1 MPAPPKLPS
10 WATGAASI
18 LEPSDGKKAQG
29 WVPGEQPPASF
40 FNYWQNLVGQWVA
53 DLSSRTAALEA
64 AVMAPVLTA
73 LPASAAVAGLAGGY
87 TALGAIGFDADDG
100 RWIGGFTSAGSFFA
114 AGGAI
119 NAPSDTRTGSTGLP
133 LDTYGVTFVQ
143 THWMAFGQPAGLL
156 RVTDSS
162 GTLTSSAITGTARVW
177 MAAASDSVNTIVL
190 SDTDS
195 FYGRVPIGSTA
206 CTEVAGTGNF
216 AGAMQRCIVWDGIR
230 DRFVVVFGNGNTMIS
245 TDHGVT
251 WSAAGAH
258 GLTGGGLLSL
268 AHCRESDLL
277 AVCAKSAGALWTV
290 RVSADGGTTWTDAG
304 LTPAASANVWEV
316 FDGFGAL
323 WVRGVDASLRWAL
336 EPSRWQA
343 VSVPGGAHTTLARR
357 GAFRGLC
364 APPNGAGVG
373 RLIYVAAD
381 AKLRASGPIRA
392 ANSLVVDR

>member
-1 MPAPPKLPS
+1 MPAPPKLPT

-29 WVPGEQPPASF
+29 WVPGEQPPAAF
-40 FNYWQNLVGQWVA
+40 FNYWQNLVGQWIT
-53 DLSSRTAALEA
+53 DLSSRMSAMEA
-64 AVMAPVLTA
+64 SVMSPVLTA

-87 TALGAIGFDADDG
+87 TALGAIGFDADDA
-100 RWIGGFTSAGSFFA
+100 RWVGAFTNAGSFFA

-119 NAPSDTRTGSTGLP
+119 AAPTDTRTGSTGVA
-133 LDTYGVTFVQ
+133 LDCYGVQFVQ
-143 THWMAFGQPAGLL
+143 THWLAYGMPSGPV
-156 RVTDSS
+156 RVLDSS
-162 GTLTSSAITGTARVW
+162 GTLSTSATTGSARAW
-177 MAAASDSVNTIVL
+177 MSAASDAVNTILV

-195 FYGRVPIGSTA
+195 FYARVPIGGTT

-216 AGAMQRCIVWDGIR
+216 AGAMQRCILWDGIR
-230 DRFVVVFGNGNTMIS
+230 DRFVIVFGNGNTMIS

-251 WSAAGAH
+251 WSSLGAH

-277 AVCAKSAGALWTV
+277 AVCAKSAGGLWTV

-323 WVRGVDASLRWAL
+323 WVRGVDAALRWAL

-343 VSVPGGAHTTLARR
+343 VSVPGGAHMTLPRR

-364 APPNGAGVG
+364 MPPSSTGMG

-381 AKLRASGPIRA
+381 NKLRASGPIRA